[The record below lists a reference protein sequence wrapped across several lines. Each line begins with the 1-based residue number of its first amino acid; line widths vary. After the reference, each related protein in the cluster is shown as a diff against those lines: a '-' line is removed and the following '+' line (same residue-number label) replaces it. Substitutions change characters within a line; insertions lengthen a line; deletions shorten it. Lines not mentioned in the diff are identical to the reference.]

1 VIQRRVFLASM
12 ANLLV
17 WPNLTLARPRTQNL
31 FVIGRSNNSNV
42 LHYDV
47 HFDDGR
53 LDLDEPLLAYWVM
66 RAEDGRREGLTW
78 MEREF
83 AYGFRITSPVTSD
96 GFRVVLKAFSRRELA
111 VRKNAGGGY
120 RAFVRVDGKTVTL
133 DRIFVSVEEGGVTP
147 SVRFV
152 DLFGTTSNGK
162 RVSERLVP

>member
-1 VIQRRVFLASM
+1 
-12 ANLLV
+12 
-17 WPNLTLARPRTQNL
+17 
-31 FVIGRSNNSNV
+31 
-42 LHYDV
+42 
-47 HFDDGR
+47 
-53 LDLDEPLLAYWVM
+53 
-66 RAEDGRREGLTW
+66 

-120 RAFVRVDGKTVTL
+120 SAFVRVVGKTATL

-152 DLFGTTSNGK
+152 ELFGTTSNGK
-162 RVSERLVP
+162 RVFERLVP